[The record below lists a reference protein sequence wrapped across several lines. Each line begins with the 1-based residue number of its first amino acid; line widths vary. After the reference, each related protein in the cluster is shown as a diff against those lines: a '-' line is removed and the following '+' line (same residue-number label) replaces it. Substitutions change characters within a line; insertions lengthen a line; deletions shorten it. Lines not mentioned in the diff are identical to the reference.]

1 MKLNQIVGITK
12 ILSDRKV
19 PDDVE
24 KFLNDEYYSESKKTF
39 VKYGDMDL
47 FHFIRSNNKTLK
59 RVWNEHDEVEDKLY
73 KIKKIME
80 EWWVIR
86 LYINLEEL
94 ILVALI

>member
-24 KFLNDEYYSESKKTF
+24 KFLNNEYYSESKKTF

-47 FHFIRSNNKTLK
+47 FHFIRSRNKTLNK
-59 RVWNEHDEVEDKLY
+59 VWNEHDEIEDKLY

-80 EWWVIR
+80 E
-86 LYINLEEL
+86 
-94 ILVALI
+94 

>member
-19 PDDVE
+19 PEDVE
-24 KFLNDEYYSESKKTF
+24 KFLNNEYYSESKKTF

-59 RVWNEHDEVEDKLY
+59 KVWDEQAEVYDKLY
-73 KIKKIME
+73 KIKNIME
-80 EWWVIR
+80 DVWVIK
-86 LYINLEEL
+86 
-94 ILVALI
+94 

>member
-24 KFLNDEYYSESKKTF
+24 KFLNDEYYSKSKKEN
-39 VKYGDMDL
+39 VKFGDMDL

-59 RVWNEHDEVEDKLY
+59 KVWMPPLTVFCSL
-73 KIKKIME
+73 
-80 EWWVIR
+80 
-86 LYINLEEL
+86 
-94 ILVALI
+94 